1 MSTERSD
8 EGTGIILASV
18 ESLPDWV
25 RPPAGG
31 FTTDHFL
38 RMRGLPGRT
47 ELIDGA
53 LVFAAPQTLW
63 HSCVKHL
70 IGEDLRRQAPEGL
83 ISVSGMTVKLD
94 DRQAPAPDVV
104 LVTLE
109 ACRRGGPD
117 QCFFS
122 REDVRL
128 AVEVVLPDSE
138 IRDRD
143 VKPRRYAAAG
153 IEHFWRVEEVD
164 DQTVVFVH
172 ELDHAARS
180 YGPPSVHRGR
190 LTVSVPFDIE
200 IDLEAIDARW

>member
-1 MSTERSD
+1 MAPD
-8 EGTGIILASV
+8 EGTGIIVASA

-31 FTTDHFL
+31 FTADHFL
-38 RMRGLPGRT
+38 RMRDLPRRT

-63 HSCVKHL
+63 HSCVRHL

-83 ISVSGMTVKLD
+83 IPVSGMTVKLD
-94 DRQAPAPDVV
+94 DRQAPEPDVV

-109 ACRRGGPD
+109 ACRRGGLD
-117 QCFFS
+117 LCFFS

-128 AVEVVLPDSE
+128 VVEVVLPDSE

-153 IEHFWRVEEVD
+153 IEHFWRVEDVD

-172 ELDHAARS
+172 ELDRATRS

-190 LTVSVPFDIE
+190 LEVGVPFDIE

>member
-1 MSTERSD
+1 MSTEDAD
-8 EGTGIILASV
+8 EGAGIILASV

-31 FTTDHFL
+31 FTADHFL
-38 RMRGLPGRT
+38 RIRGLPRQT

-70 IGEDLRRQAPEGL
+70 IGEDLRRQAPDGL
-83 ISVSGMTVKLD
+83 IPVSGMTVKLD
-94 DRQAPAPDVV
+94 DRQAPAPDVA

-117 QCFFS
+117 LYFFS
-122 REDVRL
+122 RGDVRL
-128 AVEVVLPDSE
+128 VVEVVLPDSE

-153 IEHFWRVEEVD
+153 IPHFWRVEDVGD
-164 DQTVVFVH
+164 RTVVFVH

-190 LTVSVPFDIE
+190 LKVTVPFDIE
-200 IDLEAIDARW
+200 IDLAAIDARW